1 LQPRFKK
8 RTKRQKLP
16 VAETENHRHH
26 LLPYPQQPRICRC
39 TSSTALV
46 PFALALPSLAH
57 LTMASTTPSSGV
69 QTSTIVLATLG
80 TVTTAALAYAV
91 YFDYKRRS
99 DPAFRR
105 SLKRQQKQVSK
116 AAKDE
121 AVAAEKGQ
129 KQKIRQVVD
138 AANDEGFPEDPEK
151 TEEYFMTEVARG
163 EQMCQDGSDPVD
175 AALCFYKALKVYP
188 QPRELISIY
197 DKTVPKVYFP
207 RRPLCPSPV
216 Y

>member
-1 LQPRFKK
+1 MP
-8 RTKRQKLP
+8 
-16 VAETENHRHH
+16 
-26 LLPYPQQPRICRC
+26 
-39 TSSTALV
+39 
-46 PFALALPSLAH
+46 
-57 LTMASTTPSSGV
+57 STTPSSGI

-129 KQKIRQVVD
+129 KEKIRSVVD
-138 AANDEGFPEDPEK
+138 SANDEGFPTDPEK

-188 QPRELISIY
+188 QPRELINIY
-197 DKTVPKVYFP
+197 DKTVPKVQP
-207 RRPLCPSPV
+207 PLKCSPTHYSCTDISQPILDILAEMIAV
-216 Y
+216 DSSIKVSAAPESEPVE

>member
-1 LQPRFKK
+1 
-8 RTKRQKLP
+8 
-16 VAETENHRHH
+16 
-26 LLPYPQQPRICRC
+26 
-39 TSSTALV
+39 
-46 PFALALPSLAH
+46 
-57 LTMASTTPSSGV
+57 MASTTPSSGV

-129 KQKIRQVVD
+129 KEKIRQVVD
-138 AANDEGFPEDPEK
+138 SANDEGFPTDPEK

-188 QPRELISIY
+188 QPRELINIY
-197 DKTVPKVYFP
+197 DKTVPKPILDILAEMIAVDSSIKVSSSAAAP
-207 RRPLCPSPV
+207 ESEPV
-216 Y
+216 E